1 MKTLLFL
8 CSYKAPYA
16 GNFVSSLKALEKEL
30 SGRGITCVYSFDSG
44 AVEREWYR
52 TLENEGRTLEPFH
65 FGAGKLREY
74 SELKRIVKKY
84 NADAVYAHFGAQSL
98 TGIFAALNPKIKV
111 FWHIH
116 SDFSLG
122 RKLPPAKRLMY
133 FVNYRILSHFVS
145 TAAVSEQLAEKI
157 PGTVYIPNGL
167 AADRAPSSRSREQV
181 RADIGVGGDEKLALM
196 FAWSPEVKGL
206 DIAAQAVKSVR
217 TDERVILA
225 VVCGRE
231 MNAERLPAW
240 LSERTGISGN
250 EDFLRFVPPVE
261 NVFEYFEACDFFI
274 SASRS
279 EGFPSSVLEC
289 LGAERTC
296 VSSDIPAVTS
306 WAGEVE
312 SVYFFKSGDASD
324 CARTVK
330 RAVSDPPGEEA
341 LRAGAA
347 LVKERYSVEN
357 WCRHVIAFLDNTA
370 KQ

>member
-1 MKTLLFL
+1 
-8 CSYKAPYA
+8 
-16 GNFVSSLKALEKEL
+16 
-30 SGRGITCVYSFDSG
+30 
-44 AVEREWYR
+44 
-52 TLENEGRTLEPFH
+52 
-65 FGAGKLREY
+65 
-74 SELKRIVKKY
+74 
-84 NADAVYAHFGAQSL
+84 
-98 TGIFAALNPKIKV
+98 
-111 FWHIH
+111 
-116 SDFSLG
+116 
-122 RKLPPAKRLMY
+122 
-133 FVNYRILSHFVS
+133 
-145 TAAVSEQLAEKI
+145 
-157 PGTVYIPNGL
+157 
-167 AADRAPSSRSREQV
+167 
-181 RADIGVGGDEKLALM
+181 M

-231 MNAERLPAW
+231 MNAERLSAW

-341 LRAGAA
+341 LRVGAA

-357 WCRHVIAFLDNTA
+357 WCKNVIAFLDNTA